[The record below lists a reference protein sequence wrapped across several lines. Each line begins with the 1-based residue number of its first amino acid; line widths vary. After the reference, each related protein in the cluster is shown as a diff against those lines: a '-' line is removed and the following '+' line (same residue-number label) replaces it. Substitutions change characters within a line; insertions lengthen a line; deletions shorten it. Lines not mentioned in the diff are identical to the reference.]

1 MTTTTRD
8 YTIALISLLCIAVLV
23 LQTIGG
29 EHINRLT
36 IGGVILMGCA
46 YRIVDTRGMKVACAI
61 CIVVL
66 IVRGLLQ

>member
-1 MTTTTRD
+1 M
-8 YTIALISLLCIAVLV
+8 IALLGVLGIAVLV
-23 LQTIGG
+23 LQSFGG
-29 EHINRLT
+29 EHVYRLT

-46 YRIVDTRGMKVACAI
+46 YRIVDTRGMKIACAL